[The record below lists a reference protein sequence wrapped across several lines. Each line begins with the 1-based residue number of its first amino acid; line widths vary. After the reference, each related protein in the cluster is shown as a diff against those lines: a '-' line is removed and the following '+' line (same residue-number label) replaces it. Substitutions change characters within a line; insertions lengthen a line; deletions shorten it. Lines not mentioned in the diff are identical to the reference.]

1 MKFYFKKLYIHF
13 CFLALLNIFFSTG
26 NIKAQTF
33 SIDDIEISSPFEI
46 NFDKNQ
52 IIDKGFSKA
61 FNQLILSIIQTK
73 DFNKMKSTPLG
84 LIKGMVETFSI
95 TEEKFVDDIYYLSLN
110 VTFNK
115 KRLFSLLE
123 SRDIFP
129 SLPIKKKVF
138 FIPIILDEN
147 KDEILMFSEN
157 YIFNDWN
164 LDIKKSHLLEY
175 ILPTEDLEDFN
186 LIKNNSKSL
195 ENYDFN
201 EIIKKYNL
209 DDYIISIVFKNED
222 EIRILNKIKFNDK
235 MDLKNLRFQNLKLT
249 NKKEIKKF
257 TENLKDLFENHW
269 KSKNQINTSVKSSFT
284 VLINNNDNE
293 KVSNFENTINN
304 IELIYSFKIYK
315 FNNRNNIYKIIF
327 NGTPDYFLK
336 IMNDKKYDFD
346 TQNPIWSLK

>member
-73 DFNKMKSTPLG
+73 DYNKMKSTPLG

-147 KDEILMFSEN
+147 KDEIFMFSEN

-175 ILPTEDLEDFN
+175 VLPTEDLEDFN

-195 ENYDFN
+195 ENFDFN

-209 DDYIISIVFKNED
+209 DDYIISIVFKYVH
-222 EIRILNKIKFNDK
+222 
-235 MDLKNLRFQNLKLT
+235 NL
-249 NKKEIKKF
+249 
-257 TENLKDLFENHW
+257 
-269 KSKNQINTSVKSSFT
+269 
-284 VLINNNDNE
+284 
-293 KVSNFENTINN
+293 
-304 IELIYSFKIYK
+304 
-315 FNNRNNIYKIIF
+315 
-327 NGTPDYFLK
+327 
-336 IMNDKKYDFD
+336 
-346 TQNPIWSLK
+346 

>member
-1 MKFYFKKLYIHF
+1 MKFYSKKLYIHF

-33 SIDDIEISSPFEI
+33 SINDIEISSPFEI

-73 DFNKMKSTPLG
+73 DYNKMKSTPLG

-157 YIFNDWN
+157 YIFKDWN
-164 LDIKKSHLLEY
+164 LNIKKSHLLEY

-195 ENYDFN
+195 ENHDFN

-235 MDLKNLRFQNLKLT
+235 MDLKNLRFQNLKLS
-249 NKKEIKKF
+249 NKKEIQKF

-269 KSKNQINTSVKSSFT
+269 KSENQINTSVKSSFT
-284 VLINNNDNE
+284 VLINNDDNE

-304 IELIYSFKIYK
+304 IELIYSFKIYN

-336 IMNDKKYDFD
+336 IMNDKEYYFD